1 MILSLSLPAIIKKL
15 SAPLDPIPVDKDTLN
30 SISINN
36 GKKQTKSKF
45 KALLF
50 DLYGTLFISE
60 GADKLPGEKDFP
72 PIFFTKA
79 FKICGMEE
87 LTQNILPE
95 DFANYFKEL
104 IKKAHNNEIEKDNP
118 APEVEIREIW
128 HQTICHFDIATGMG
142 QEEIEKL
149 AVVYENLT
157 NKTWLMPNLVQTL
170 HFATSKSVQLGI
182 ISNAQFYS
190 PLIFEAHLGALPEE
204 LGFNKKLCY
213 YSYEDRIAKPGIAMF
228 EKAAAYLKKEKGIV
242 TEETLFIGND
252 MLNDIEAAAKVGI
265 QTCLFAGDKRSLRL
279 RDENI
284 DTMPDY
290 MITKL
295 DALQKIIEGDYL

>member
-1 MILSLSLPAIIKKL
+1 MISSLPLPKIIKQL
-15 SAPLDPIPVDKDTLN
+15 SVMLEPIPVDTDTLN

-36 GKKQTKSKF
+36 GKKQAKSKF

-72 PIFFTKA
+72 PVFFTKA
-79 FKICGMEE
+79 FNICDMEE

-104 IKKAHNNEIEKDNP
+104 IKKAHKDEIDKRNP

-128 HQTICHFDIATGMG
+128 HQTLYHFNINIE
-142 QEEIEKL
+142 QEKIEKL
-149 AVVYENLT
+149 SVVYETLT
-157 NKTWLMPNLVQTL
+157 NKTWPMPNLVQTL
-170 HFATSKSVQLGI
+170 HFAASKDVQLGI

-190 PLIFEAHLGALPEE
+190 PLMFNAHFGALPEE

-213 YSYEDRIAKPGIAMF
+213 YSYEDRIAKPGIDMF
-228 EKAAAYLKKEKGIV
+228 EKAVAYLKKEKGIV
-242 TEETLFIGND
+242 AEETLFIGND
-252 MLNDIEAAAKVGI
+252 MLNDIETAAKVGI

-279 RDENI
+279 RDRNI
-284 DTMPDY
+284 MPDY

-295 DALQKIIEGDYL
+295 DALQKIIEGDFS